1 MGFWRW
7 VTYSLEGNRHS
18 IIVYLRSTDSPWD
31 ELAVQL
37 FPTGELGYP
46 INGKYFSWCGFTD
59 MEKVL
64 TVRTMALS
72 SHY

>member
-18 IIVYLRSTDSPWD
+18 IIVYSRSTDSPWD

-37 FPTGELGYP
+37 FPTGELGCS
-46 INGKYFSWCGFTD
+46 INGKYISWCGFID

-64 TVRTMALS
+64 TVKTMALS